1 VAVPSTLLLPSRPS
15 WAVLPA
21 LPLVLLL
28 VPSVASSTLL
38 PVVPAVPVL
47 LLLAVLPAVLQAVQP
62 RPQRVPRRLVSLP
75 LLAQVPL
82 QVSLPPAPMAPS
94 P

>member
-1 VAVPSTLLLPSRPS
+1 VAVPSTLLLPFRPS
-15 WAVLPA
+15 WAVLA
-21 LPLVLLL
+21 VLPLVLLL
-28 VPSVASSTLL
+28 VPSAASSTLL

-47 LLLAVLPAVLQAVQP
+47 PPPVVLLAVLLEP

-75 LLAQVPL
+75 LLAPVPL